1 MADIS
6 LLFDVAMGGGN
17 PSGDSEQLIRSQLEA
32 IVNGINAKPF
42 SIKFQA
48 DEASLQ
54 QFQKRV
60 SEIAISLG
68 NGVGTSSA
76 AFEQVTRQINI
87 AATAIHTMNG
97 AVNAS
102 NLERISTALSGL
114 AGANISDGAIAD
126 IVSRL
131 ESMSVVLT
139 DARIQFEDLGKTGE
153 RVPRLIIEGVDAAGN
168 AIRRNLRFDNKGEL
182 ERDLTDITV
191 KLAEVEKASKGS
203 GTSTKSAGEKAT
215 DAFTRAKKA
224 VTDYYN
230 ALTQLERSGL
240 RNVITQGADGT
251 WSSSQTGYEERVA
264 QLNRL
269 TQEYHN
275 ATAARQTFTA
285 SQQAEFTEHETAR
298 AQQYRVAVEDVA
310 RAEQHRQETLRSTV
324 TITRSYDNTIADCQK
339 KLKDWSAAENSR
351 HQSSRDAYDA
361 LRNEV
366 TAAERA
372 RIQYNNGEIS
382 IEQYT
387 AAMDRLKSTLVSTKA
402 TLQQNGDAAK
412 TFGERLA
419 GLAKKFASWLGVSQI
434 IMYIY
439 RSIRKMV
446 SAVIELD
453 TAMTELKK
461 VTDET
466 DATYDK
472 FLRNAATRAKS
483 IGASLTD
490 VVNTTADFA
499 RLGLSLE
506 DAEYVSDAALVY
518 KNVGDG
524 IEDIDHASESLISTM
539 QAFGIEAKDVMS
551 IVDKFNVTG
560 NKFAIS
566 SGGIGDA
573 LLNSAAALDA
583 AGNTL
588 DESIALIT
596 AANTTIQNPEKVGTA
611 LKTISMYLR
620 AAKTE
625 AEEAGES
632 TEGMAD
638 SVSEL
643 RDELLALTGG
653 RVDIQIDED
662 TFKST
667 YQILK
672 DLSEVWG
679 DLSDISQ
686 ANITELIGG
695 KRNANVISALL
706 QDFEIAEDVIS
717 KTATASGSALEE
729 NAKVLESIQGKINV
743 FKATFQELSNNL
755 IGSDLVK
762 MVVDIGTS
770 VISALNW
777 ITKLVD
783 SMGGVKTVLLG
794 VASVLMITKAEWIA
808 HMLAVVKNFV
818 VTKLTSA
825 LTFLR
830 NLIPNIIS
838 IVKTCATT
846 WYQYATGATT
856 AAGATVTASAAMQAT
871 IPVIGLLLAAFTA
884 IIGALTLFGDGS
896 EDAATA
902 AREEAEA
909 LAETRR
915 EMQQAADTAADYSDK
930 LSDLVMK
937 YLSASNA
944 LDTLNGSV
952 GSYVSA
958 RDELIESLQIEQ
970 SELDSL
976 INKYGS
982 YEKAIANASLAKLQ
996 DSEID
1001 LRLGVDSNNI
1011 KDNAEHISAS
1021 MTELADSEGNVYQD
1035 LLDEINEAL
1044 AVLNAEFGAEYVS
1057 KFWGTVAGIGSAK
1070 GSKFV
1075 VNIPQNDA
1083 PEEYTDMYGD
1093 NAKYVYYYEG
1103 YKKLIGELQSAGIGE
1118 GHPLYDGLVEQYN
1131 AIKEPVEAY
1140 LASVQKLNDNLATQY
1155 VLMQT
1160 LASDGVPK
1168 TKSEFDAFRKGI
1180 IDSAVAS
1187 GEFVGSVTDVE
1198 NAVDNALRSSP
1209 DFANFYESADVSTQ
1223 SLSSLAD
1230 TVKKLKS
1237 NYDLLATAQSE
1248 MSSGE
1253 GLSPETI
1260 QSLASE
1266 TDRYLDYL
1274 YEENGVIKLN
1284 TEAWKAYANEKM
1296 LGDISAIED
1305 EISLLQSEKT
1315 TLENELA
1322 TLQSKTDLTNE
1333 ESERV
1338 RELNGLIAENT
1349 AAIEANQS
1357 KLNIYSS
1364 LYNNISGSLDAYS
1377 AALQNFSNISN
1388 AITSVSNSLE
1398 TVANLQKEVADGFTI
1413 SLDKALEFASVY
1425 PEILNGATVAADGQI
1440 ALNQGVVNA
1449 FITGKEA
1456 ELKAQID
1463 AEVAKLEADK
1473 AVLTAKMEFSKAQL
1487 ELAKSVG
1494 TGEGQIS
1501 KEVAEY
1507 RVNAGNAVAQ
1517 ALIAAGI
1524 DEATA
1529 YQLACAAMAQNS
1541 EEFNRV
1547 AAEVCT
1553 DVQGNFNQAAYDAA
1567 QAIYTNMQN
1576 SKLSIASVAAQAHEA
1591 AKAIAG
1597 IASGTV
1603 QGSSSVNSSG
1613 AGGSYTGK
1621 GSITVHSGS
1630 FKGTEYTYDSK
1641 TISLEDFISDLELD
1655 ISSYSKAISQ
1665 IDGQIATLKALRN
1678 TSLEKFETS
1687 SGSGGGSKNKEP
1699 SWFEEEYA
1707 LHQHLLKMDAENVE
1721 DYLDWLN
1728 EAYQRAYKEGII
1740 DLDEYY
1746 KYQEEVYTGLQ
1757 DLFKDYLSDVE
1768 HEISMRENYD
1778 GEAKKIIELYEG
1790 LIENVEKEIAAARAR
1805 GLTDEDDY
1813 IQELQKKWQDYT
1825 GSIEDLRDEITESAK
1840 DALDELIDYRIDMLK
1855 QEIEDE
1861 KDALDKRLD
1870 NLKEFYDKQKEML
1883 QDQRDEEN
1891 YLKDQS
1897 EKRKTVTDLQA
1908 ELAMLANDDS
1918 AWAQKRKLE
1927 LQEEITTA
1935 QEDLDEFEKDHALD
1949 LALDALDK
1957 AYNDQE
1963 AQIQA
1968 EMDALEERLNDP
1980 EALYNKALED
1990 IRKNSENQLYYQMLM
2005 YNRQYGDGNDETV
2018 KDLWESAFGAL
2029 SDYEKLFGELYK
2041 GVDLENET
2049 GVEDEGGWDDE
2060 KISGTN
2066 PDNQQPTPPPPADDT
2081 AKEETAT
2088 PQLTDDIKKKVA
2100 AAIWNGGYGWG
2111 TGSTRTQRL
2120 TEVFGAGNGIQALV
2134 NKGVGRSGVSL
2145 TNEYTYA
2152 NMRKKFKG
2160 YASGTDNAT
2169 PGWHELFEGG
2179 LDEYIFTSSDG
2190 SRYRMFSGLGDKV
2203 LNGAATDFLYDFANS
2218 GGTVL
2223 TKMLADLLKVGGFG
2237 NITKPVQAIEIHSGD
2252 VVVQGNATERTVS
2265 EIRRAQRDNLE
2276 FVLKELNRLNK

>member
-68 NGVGTSSA
+68 NGAGTSSA

-191 KLAEVEKASKGS
+191 KLAEVERASKGS

-251 WSSSQTGYEERVA
+251 WSSSQAGYEERVA

-483 IGASLTD
+483 LGASLTD

-653 RVDIQIDED
+653 RVDIQIDEN

-672 DLSEVWG
+672 DLSEVWD

-743 FKATFQELSNNL
+743 FKATFQEFSNNL

-762 MVVDIGTS
+762 MVVDIGTGI
-770 VISALNW
+770 ISALNW

-783 SMGGVKTVLLG
+783 SLGGVKTVLLG

-808 HMLAVVKNFV
+808 HMLAVIKNFV
-818 VTKLTSA
+818 VTKLTTA
-825 LTFLR
+825 LTALR
-830 NLIPNIIS
+830 NLIPSIIG
-838 IVKTCATT
+838 IVRNLATT
-846 WYQYATGATT
+846 WHLYATGATT
-856 AAGATVTASAAMQAT
+856 AAGATVTASAVMQAA
-871 IPVIGLLLAAFTA
+871 IPVVGLLLAAITA
-884 IIGALTLFGDGS
+884 IVGAFALCSNNTEDTADAL
-896 EDAATA
+896 EDAQAK
-902 AREEAEA
+902 AE
-909 LAETRR
+909 ETRR
-915 EMQQAADTAADYSDK
+915 QMQALADAASEYSDE
-930 LSDLVMK
+930 LAGLTIK
-937 YLSASNA
+937 YLDASEA
-944 LDTLNGSV
+944 LDTLNGSIDT
-952 GSYVSA
+952 YVSS
-958 RDELIESLQIEQ
+958 RDALISGLKIEQ
-970 SELDSL
+970 SELDKL
-976 INKYGS
+976 IAKYGS
-982 YEKAIANASLAKLQ
+982 YEKALAQASLQELQ
-996 DSEID
+996 GKEVDLRGGVTAAEDAIEVTSQVVGIKTQGLEQNQKEID
-1001 LRLGVDSNNI
+1001 EAYAALEKAFAENQDEANDLNIGVHFGKGNILDPADGETVVEGYYITVRDATDEMVEEYGHFLANKIQEYTSYKWILGQLSD
-1011 KDNAEHISAS
+1011 
-1021 MTELADSEGNVYQD
+1021 Q
-1035 LLDEINEAL
+1035 
-1044 AVLNAEFGAEYVS
+1044 
-1057 KFWGTVAGIGSAK
+1057 GIGA
-1070 GSKFV
+1070 G
-1075 VNIPQNDA
+1075 
-1083 PEEYTDMYGD
+1083 
-1093 NAKYVYYYEG
+1093 NAVYDGFYERYLDVKDGVEG
-1103 YKKLIGELQSAGIGE
+1103 YFEAVDALNENLAYQYLLEQTIT
-1118 GHPLYDGLVEQYN
+1118 DGLPET
-1131 AIKEPVEAY
+1131 KE
-1140 LASVQKLNDNLATQY
+1140 
-1155 VLMQT
+1155 
-1160 LASDGVPK
+1160 
-1168 TKSEFDAFRKGI
+1168 EFDSFRQKI
-1180 IDSAVAS
+1180 IDAASAS
-1187 GEFVGSVTDVE
+1187 GEFTGTATDVADAIDNVLKSQSNFASFY
-1198 NAVDNALRSSP
+1198 NAGESYSNELSN
-1209 DFANFYESADVSTQ
+1209 FAETTD
-1223 SLSSLAD
+1223 
-1230 TVKKLKS
+1230 KLKS
-1237 NYDLLATAQSE
+1237 NYDLLATAQKE
-1248 MSSGE
+1248 MASGE
-1253 GLSPETI
+1253 GISTSTI
-1260 QSLASE
+1260 QALADE

-1274 YEENGVIKLN
+1274 YEENGIVHLNISAWKEYANEKILGDMAIIQSRLATLEVERDALNQELSALQSKGSLTAAEQERVKELNGLLDKNTQEIASNQQAYNMYKSIFESVTAATNAMSSELKQFVGTLSQTDALDSGFSQLSTIFNDVKDGGSFDFGSIVDDNFTETFGGLGESYDKFMRIIASSPSDINACRQAFNELATAYIYSSGALDNVTDSNKDAVVAMLEQMGVTNAVALVDAQLAINKERLKYATAEYTNLTYAEVLALYQEATAGSIAQQALAELAVQKYLEQNTTLN
-1284 TEAWKAYANEKM
+1284 TEADIEQLLSLATSANATAASLARVNEAKAIMAQADSAYAQY
-1296 LGDISAIED
+1296 
-1305 EISLLQSEKT
+1305 QSEYRGG
-1315 TLENELA
+1315 NPNDLA
-1322 TLQSKTDLTNE
+1322 SYRRYL
-1333 ESERV
+1333 
-1338 RELNGLIAENT
+1338 
-1349 AAIEANQS
+1349 
-1357 KLNIYSS
+1357 
-1364 LYNNISGSLDAYS
+1364 
-1377 AALQNFSNISN
+1377 
-1388 AITSVSNSLE
+1388 
-1398 TVANLQKEVADGFTI
+1398 
-1413 SLDKALEFASVY
+1413 
-1425 PEILNGATVAADGQI
+1425 
-1440 ALNQGVVNA
+1440 
-1449 FITGKEA
+1449 
-1456 ELKAQID
+1456 ELKQRANDILSTPLEYETINPAD
-1463 AEVAKLEADK
+1463 FVVDFEGVSKSANSAKD
-1473 AVLTAKMEFSKAQL
+1473 
-1487 ELAKSVG
+1487 
-1494 TGEGQIS
+1494 
-1501 KEVAEY
+1501 
-1507 RVNAGNAVAQ
+1507 
-1517 ALIAAGI
+1517 
-1524 DEATA
+1524 
-1529 YQLACAAMAQNS
+1529 
-1541 EEFNRV
+1541 
-1547 AAEVCT
+1547 
-1553 DVQGNFNQAAYDAA
+1553 DVESLYDAA
-1567 QAIYTNMQN
+1567 KN
-1576 SKLSIASVAAQAHEA
+1576 
-1591 AKAIAG
+1591 G
-1597 IASGTV
+1597 I
-1603 QGSSSVNSSG
+1603 
-1613 AGGSYTGK
+1613 
-1621 GSITVHSGS
+1621 
-1630 FKGTEYTYDSK
+1630 E
-1641 TISLEDFISDLELD
+1641 
-1655 ISSYSKAISQ
+1655 
-1665 IDGQIATLKALRN
+1665 
-1678 TSLEKFETS
+1678 
-1687 SGSGGGSKNKEP
+1687 
-1699 SWFEEEYA
+1699 
-1707 LHQHLLKMDAENVE
+1707 
-1721 DYLDWLN
+1721 
-1728 EAYQRAYKEGII
+1728 
-1740 DLDEYY
+1740 
-1746 KYQEEVYTGLQ
+1746 
-1757 DLFKDYLSDVE
+1757 
-1768 HEISMRENYD
+1768 
-1778 GEAKKIIELYEG
+1778 
-1790 LIENVEKEIAAARAR
+1790 
-1805 GLTDEDDY
+1805 
-1813 IQELQKKWQDYT
+1813 
-1825 GSIEDLRDEITESAK
+1825 
-1840 DALDELIDYRIDMLK
+1840 ELIDYRKSMLERDLEN
-1855 QEIEDE
+1855 Q
-1861 KDALDKRLD
+1861 KDAIEEQIDALED
-1870 NLKEFYDKQKEML
+1870 FYDEQREML
-1883 QDQRDEEN
+1883 EDQYDQEE
-1891 YLKDQS
+1891 YLQEQH
-1897 EKRKTVTDLQA
+1897 EKRKAVTDLQG

-1927 LQEEITTA
+1927 LQEELSDA
-1935 QEDLDEFEKDHALD
+1935 EQDLSEFENEHALD
-1949 LALDALDK
+1949 EALDMLDDQEERQKELLQSQIDALDEK
-1957 AYNDQE
+1957 
-1963 AQIQA
+1963 
-1968 EMDALEERLNDP
+1968 LNDP
-1980 EALYNKALED
+1980 YALYNQALTD
-1990 IRKNSENQLYYQMLM
+1990 IKNNTADLYQAMIE
-2005 YNRQYGDGNDETV
+2005 YNRKYGSGNDDDV
-2018 KDLWESAFGAL
+2018 RDMWNDAYESNE
-2029 SDYEKLFGELYK
+2029 DYRDK
-2041 GVDLENET
+2041 
-2049 GVEDEGGWDDE
+2049 
-2060 KISGTN
+2060 
-2066 PDNQQPTPPPPADDT
+2066 
-2081 AKEETAT
+2081 
-2088 PQLTDDIKKKVA
+2088 
-2100 AAIWNGGYGWG
+2100 
-2111 TGSTRTQRL
+2111 TGSTYKGIEL
-2120 TEVFGAGNGIQALV
+2120 GNYAGYDAS
-2134 NKGVGRSGVSL
+2134 GVGKVSDYSGTLRKGSSGDGVKALQHALNQLGYGNSGTKSLDGSFGSNTRSAVIAFQRANGLSADGVVGSQ
-2145 TNEYTYA
+2145 TKA
-2152 NMRKKFKG
+2152 KFKSLG
-2160 YASGTDNAT
+2160 YAMGTANAT
-2169 PGWHELFEGG
+2169 PGIHAVDELGP
-2179 LDEYIFTSSDG
+2179 EYVFTSGDG
-2190 SRYRMFSGLGDKV
+2190 TRYRMFTGGEKV
-2203 LNGAATDFLYDFANS
+2203 LTADATDFLYEFANS
-2218 GGTVL
+2218 GGNIL
-2223 TKMLADLLKVGGFG
+2223 TKMIADLLKMSSLG
-2237 NITKPVQAIEIHSGD
+2237 NIVKPVQAIELHSGD
-2252 VVVQGNATERTVS
+2252 IVVNGSCDSKTVS
-2265 EIRRAQRDNLE
+2265 EIRRAQRSNLNWM
-2276 FVLKELNRLNK
+2276 LHELNKLNK